1 MAAMA
6 PHLEPMSKNWNTPSN
21 RSTKRSVETIG
32 VNGMNGL
39 ISDSVSDS
47 SAIRSAIHEINKNS
61 VTLGN
66 NRRDQNRD
74 HSSYSRHREMHKTL
88 EKNRRAH
95 LRHCFEVLKDEL
107 PPNEYNEKKS
117 SHINIISCAI
127 RYIQHLK
134 RTETEL
140 NNQTER
146 LVRTKIRFQ
155 TQIAQLMDDLKDLN
169 YESELSDAIQYEG
182 HSDGNSDGHSDEL
195 SDEEVIIELRAEDH
209 CYDDETT
216 TTASGKARPNDHPT
230 IPLSNV

>member
-1 MAAMA
+1 MAAMV
-6 PHLEPMSKNWNTPSN
+6 PHLEQISKTWNNPSN
-21 RSTKRSVETIG
+21 RSTKRSGQTIG
-32 VNGMNGL
+32 ANVMINNM
-39 ISDSVSDS
+39 SDS
-47 SAIRSAIHEINKNS
+47 SVIRPAIHEINKNS
-61 VTLGN
+61 SNGN
-66 NRRDQNRD
+66 SRRDLNRD

-88 EKNRRAH
+88 EKNRRAQ

-140 NNQTER
+140 HNQTER

-155 TQIAQLMDDLKDLN
+155 SKIAQLMEDLKDLN
-169 YESELSDAIQYEG
+169 PNSELNDLIQYEG
-182 HSDGNSDGHSDEL
+182 HSDEQ
-195 SDEEVIIELRAEDH
+195 SDEEVIIELRAEER

-216 TTASGKARPNDHPT
+216 TTASGMVW
-230 IPLSNV
+230 SNSMYSECDVVTCQ